1 MDEDKKKIK
10 FIKEK
15 DLDGHFEPEGE
26 PEGEPEEI
34 TSTEEEEAEKD
45 TQLARATQLIK
56 SWHIFKEFE
65 SKNQQAVAP

>member
-26 PEGEPEEI
+26 TEEI

-45 TQLARATQLIK
+45 TQLTRAIQLIK

-65 SKNQQAVAP
+65 AKNQQAVAQ